1 MERNIALFLVGLTA
15 GIVAGALGSSTAIV
29 LIPALLAMG
38 LIKSYKTAI
47 GTTILT
53 ILPPLSLLA
62 FMKYYREGLVDVHAA
77 LLLML
82 SGFIGGG
89 IGAHIATERA
99 SGPQLAYT
107 MAGVYGGLTLL
118 WLYLAGSPV
127 VKVAAS
133 SKQKT

>member
-1 MERNIALFLVGLTA
+1 M
-15 GIVAGALGSSTAIV
+15 
-29 LIPALLAMG
+29 
-38 LIKSYKTAI
+38 KSYKTAI

-53 ILPPLSLLA
+53 ILPPLSILA

-89 IGAHIATERA
+89 IGAHLATKHA

-107 MAGVYGGLTLL
+107 MAAVYGGLTVL

-127 VKVAAS
+127 VKVAAAS
-133 SKQKT
+133 NQKT